1 MSGECRSSHFVVVV
15 VVLTFICLLLFTL
28 LGLRCRMQSFSG
40 FGENVD
46 FLPMAFAK
54 YVPF

>member
-15 VVLTFICLLLFTL
+15 FNICLFIIFYSAGSSLL
-28 LGLRCRMQSFSG
+28 QSFSSC
-40 FGENVD
+40 GEKGVD